1 MSGLP
6 WPLFFFSIS
15 PTSESCFIALLI
27 VRSLRPSF
35 STSCFRLYVIYKRPV
50 SFSIQLFLFLQKQC
64 RDLVKAEIFSLCIV
78 KIVQSHL
85 FFSSLFFSNVKG
97 NILERDL
104 PLTWKY
110 MLHTKSVRILP
121 VLLQLRH
128 GLLHPAGRMYVI
140 LIFYTDCPSSFTQSF
155 SHFSINAG
163 HRKISSGRK

>member
-6 WPLFFFSIS
+6 WLLFFFSIS

-64 RDLVKAEIFSLCIV
+64 RDLVKAEVFSLCIV

-97 NILERDL
+97 NILERD
-104 PLTWKY
+104 PPY
-110 MLHTKSVRILP
+110 MKVYAAHKKCANSACAFAAT
-121 VLLQLRH
+121 
-128 GLLHPAGRMYVI
+128 AW
-140 LIFYTDCPSSFTQSF
+140 SSP
-155 SHFSINAG
+155 
-163 HRKISSGRK
+163 SGRQNVCNTNLLYGLSFFVYAVL